1 MPGRIAVTLLDPV
14 LHAIGRGRVSGC
26 IGLPDFADA
35 IHQGIPGYGQ
45 IGDELVVRSLLSV
58 VGLPWW
64 RKQVST
70 DSVEVESV
78 QDGSMIQQVSPPN
91 A

>member
-14 LHAIGRGRVSGC
+14 LYAIGRGRVSGC

-58 VGLPWW
+58 VGLPGW

-78 QDGSMIQQVSPPN
+78 QDGSMIQQVAPPN